1 MNNKYSL
8 ITGGTAGIGLD
19 IAKELAKRGHNIL
32 LTARREERL
41 KEISA
46 SIKEEFNVDC
56 NYIAADLADALA
68 PEIIITFALKITI
81 SLKFW

>member
-1 MNNKYSL
+1 MTSDSKLEIYEPSTGDLMNKKYAL

-19 IAKELAKRGHNIL
+19 IARELARQGHNIL

-46 SIKEEFNVDC
+46 Q
-56 NYIAADLADALA
+56 
-68 PEIIITFALKITI
+68 KIFFF
-81 SLKFW
+81 KC